1 MELREGSIKS
11 IYIYIYFFFPPLSQV
26 LSRETLGTLI
36 EQKRNLNQTHREG
49 PLDRDQCPLKCIA
62 LGDGS
67 R

>member
-11 IYIYIYFFFPPLSQV
+11 IYIYIYVFPLSQV

-36 EQKRNLNQTHREG
+36 EQKQNPIQTHREG
-49 PLDRDQCPLKCIA
+49 PLDRYQCPLKCTA
-62 LGDGS
+62 FSDGS